1 MVSAWR
7 ITKRKHARS
16 AFTGVGARLYGGRWS
31 SPGTAIIYTAESQSL
46 AVLEILV
53 HLDSPEL
60 LTKYVLFQI
69 RIHESYIV
77 AIDAAALPRNWRAE
91 PAPGKVQKIGDEWVT
106 SAPSAVL
113 RVPSTLVP
121 GESNFLLNP
130 RHADFPKLQFS
141 ESIPFHF
148 DPCGQKSQTH

>member
-16 AFTGVGARLYGGRWS
+16 AFTGEGARLYGGRWN

-60 LTKYVLFQI
+60 LKKYALFRVGI
-69 RIHESYIV
+69 DESYIV
-77 AIDAAALPRNWRAE
+77 DIDAAIL
-91 PAPGKVQKIGDEWVT
+91 QKIGDEWVT
-106 SAPSAVL
+106 NATSAVL

-121 GESNFLLNP
+121 GEFNFLLNP

-141 ESIPFHF
+141 GPIPFHL
-148 DPCGQKSQTH
+148 DPRLTERR

>member
-16 AFTGVGARLYGGRWS
+16 AFSGEGARLYGGRWN
-31 SPGTAIIYTAESQSL
+31 SPGAAIIYTAESQSL

-53 HLDSPEL
+53 HLDSAEL
-60 LTKYVLFQI
+60 LKKYVLLKVGI
-69 RIHESYIV
+69 EESYILD
-77 AIDAAALPRNWRAE
+77 IDAVALPRNWRAE
-91 PAPGKVQKIGDEWVT
+91 PAPSRVQKMGDDWVGQ
-106 SAPSAVL
+106 SASAVL

-130 RHADFPKLQFS
+130 RHVDFRKLQIS
-141 ESIPFHF
+141 GPISFHF
-148 DPCGQKSQTH
+148 DPRLSERR

>member
-7 ITKRKHARS
+7 ITKRKRARS
-16 AFTGVGARLYGGRWS
+16 AFTGEGARLYGGRWN

-60 LTKYVLFQI
+60 LKKYALFRVGI
-69 RIHESYIV
+69 DESYIV
-77 AIDAAALPRNWRAE
+77 DIDAAILPRNWRTE
-91 PAPGKVQKIGDEWVT
+91 PVPGKVQKIGDEWVT
-106 SAPSAVL
+106 NATSAVL

-121 GESNFLLNP
+121 GEFNFLLNP

-141 ESIPFHF
+141 GPIPFHL
-148 DPCGQKSQTH
+148 DPRLTERR

>member
-16 AFTGVGARLYGGRWS
+16 AFTGEGARLYGGRWN

-60 LTKYVLFQI
+60 LKKYALFRVGI
-69 RIHESYIV
+69 DESYIV
-77 AIDAAALPRNWRAE
+77 DIDAAILPRNWRTE
-91 PAPGKVQKIGDEWVT
+91 PVPGKVQKIGDEWVT
-106 SAPSAVL
+106 NATSAVL
-113 RVPSTLVP
+113 RVPSTLVS
-121 GESNFLLNP
+121 GEFNFLLNP

-141 ESIPFHF
+141 GPIPFHL
-148 DPCGQKSQTH
+148 DPRLTERR

>member
-16 AFTGVGARLYGGRWS
+16 AFTGEGARLYGGRWN

-60 LTKYVLFQI
+60 LKKYALFRVGI
-69 RIHESYIV
+69 DESYIV
-77 AIDAAALPRNWRAE
+77 DIDAAILPRNWRTE
-91 PAPGKVQKIGDEWVT
+91 PVPGKVQKIGDEWVT
-106 SAPSAVL
+106 NATSAVL

-121 GESNFLLNP
+121 GEFNFLLNP
-130 RHADFPKLQFS
+130 RHADSPKLQFS
-141 ESIPFHF
+141 GPIPFQL
-148 DPCGQKSQTH
+148 DPRLTERR

>member
-7 ITKRKHARS
+7 ITKRKHSRS
-16 AFTGVGARLYGGRWS
+16 AFTGEGARLYGGRWN

-60 LTKYVLFQI
+60 LKKYALFRVGI
-69 RIHESYIV
+69 DESYIV
-77 AIDAAALPRNWRAE
+77 DIDAAILPRNWRTE
-91 PAPGKVQKIGDEWVT
+91 PVPGKVQKIGDEWVT
-106 SAPSAVL
+106 NATSAVL

-121 GESNFLLNP
+121 GEFNFLLNP

-141 ESIPFHF
+141 GPIPFHL
-148 DPCGQKSQTH
+148 DPHLTERR

>member
-7 ITKRKHARS
+7 ITKRKHARR
-16 AFTGVGARLYGGRWS
+16 AFTGEGARLYGGRWNS
-31 SPGTAIIYTAESQSL
+31 SGTAIIYTAESQSL

-60 LTKYVLFQI
+60 LKKYVLFQVAI
-69 RIHESYIV
+69 DESYILN
-77 AIDAAALPRNWRAE
+77 IDAAVLPRNWRVD
-91 PAPGKVQKIGDEWVT
+91 PAPSRVQKIGDEWVT
-106 SAPSAVL
+106 KSNSAVL

-130 RHADFPKLQFS
+130 RHVDFRKLQISGPVPFRFDRRRS
-141 ESIPFHF
+141 ERR
-148 DPCGQKSQTH
+148 

>member
-7 ITKRKHARS
+7 ITKRKHVRS
-16 AFTGVGARLYGGRWS
+16 AFTGEGARLYGGRWN
-31 SPGTAIIYTAESQSL
+31 SPGTAIIYTAESQSQ

-60 LTKYVLFQI
+60 LKKYTLFQVGI
-69 RIHESYIV
+69 DESYIV
-77 AIDAAALPRNWRAE
+77 DIDAALLPRNWRSE
-91 PAPGKVQKIGDEWVT
+91 PAPGKVQKIGDEWAASAT
-106 SAPSAVL
+106 SPVL

-130 RHADFPKLQFS
+130 RHAGFLKLQFS
-141 ESIPFHF
+141 EPLPFHF
-148 DPCGQKSQTH
+148 DPRLIERR